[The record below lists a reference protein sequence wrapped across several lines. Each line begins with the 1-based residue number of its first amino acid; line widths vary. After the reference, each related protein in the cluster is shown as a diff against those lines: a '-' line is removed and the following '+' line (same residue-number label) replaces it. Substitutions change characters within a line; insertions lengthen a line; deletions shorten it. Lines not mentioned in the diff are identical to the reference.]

1 MEFVLQII
9 LVIIL
14 VLLNG
19 FFVASEFAL
28 VGVRRTRI
36 DELAKNGNP
45 AAKLVQSALLNLDSY
60 ISATQLGIT
69 LASLGLGWIGEPTIA
84 HFIEPQLAI
93 YLSET
98 AAFITSHT
106 LATIIAFSFI
116 TFLHIVLG
124 ELAPKTVAL
133 QRAESTSMFIII
145 PLTAFTTLFKP
156 FIWVLNGA
164 GSFVVR
170 LAGLKPP
177 SGHQLVHSEEEI
189 KMILNQSEESGI
201 IPEREAVMVHNIF
214 KLGDI
219 TVKQIMIPRTDVIAF
234 NVATP
239 LKEVVKS
246 IRKHLHSRFPVY
258 ENSIDTVIGFIHVKD
273 IYQEVLKTD
282 EDEQSS
288 SLSKKIS
295 QTNIIRQIITVPES
309 KKIDQVLIEM
319 KRKRIHMAV
328 VNDEYGGTSGLI
340 TLEDVIESVVGEI
353 EDEFEKPLKGIQK
366 QEDGRYTIDGLT
378 SVEEVQ
384 KKFNLPVKGQGY
396 TTIGGLVFGLLGHE
410 PRIGDSVQ
418 LGNIILEIKQLEGKR
433 IKTLALKR
441 DSKGKRK

>member
-1 MEFVLQII
+1 MEFIFQII
-9 LVIIL
+9 LVIVL
-14 VLLNG
+14 VFLNG

-28 VGVRRTRI
+28 VGVRKTRI
-36 DELAKNGNP
+36 DELAKNGNS

-69 LASLGLGWIGEPTIA
+69 LSSLGLGWIGEPAIA
-84 HFIEPQLAI
+84 RFIEPQLAI
-93 YLSET
+93 YLSGT

-106 LATIIAFSFI
+106 LATIIAFSCI

-133 QRAESTSMFIII
+133 QRAEATSMFIII

-156 FIWVLNGA
+156 FIWVLNSA

-201 IPEREAVMVHNIF
+201 IPEREVTMVHNIF

-219 TVKQIMIPRTDVIAF
+219 TVKQIMIPRTDMIAF

-239 LKEVVKS
+239 LQEVIKS
-246 IRKHLHSRFPVY
+246 IKKHLHSRFPVY

-273 IYQEVLKTD
+273 IYQEVLKAD
-282 EDEQSS
+282 GD
-288 SLSKKIS
+288 KKIS
-295 QTNIIRQIITVPES
+295 QTDIIRQIITVPES

-319 KRKRIHMAV
+319 KKKRIHMAV

-353 EDEFEKPLKGIQK
+353 EDEFEKPLRGIQK
-366 QEDGRYTIDGLT
+366 QEGGRYTIDGLT

-410 PRIGDSVQ
+410 PRIGDKVQ
-418 LGNIILEIKQLEGKR
+418 LGNIILEIEQIEGKR
-433 IKTLALKR
+433 IKTLTLKK
-441 DSKGKRK
+441 DSKRKST